1 MEIGLNLNTKV
12 KELHISILDMF
23 KNTDVEKIASAF
35 LEISSEQRLNILL
48 RLVKGKTKMSTLAK
62 ELDATVPEIHRN
74 FTRMSKAGLIQKD
87 LDGDYDLTLYGKTVF
102 EQIPSIMFVSNNKN
116 YFKTHTFSGIP
127 AKFIQRIG
135 ALDDSILHNSY
146 IKVMECW
153 NDIYKNSED
162 YIYNILV
169 EVSYSSDLI
178 KILTDRLKNNVKVK
192 SIFSESAIVSK
203 ERKSLIKQPLFKKFI
218 TEESIKRKM
227 NKKINIVIILNE
239 KEAGIC
245 FPTSTGDVDMS
256 KMLYSTS
263 QLFHEWCLDYFDHL
277 WKSSTTFQENKLVS

>member
-1 MEIGLNLNTKV
+1 MTENY
-12 KELHISILDMF
+12 
-23 KNTDVEKIASAF
+23 DVEKITSTF
-35 LEISSEQRLNILL
+35 LELSSEQRFNIIL

-74 FTRMSKAGLIQKD
+74 FSRMVKAGLIQKD
-87 LDGDYDLTLYGKTVF
+87 IDGDYDLTLYGKTVF
-102 EQIPSIMFVSNNKN
+102 DQISSLMFVPNHKS
-116 YFKTHTFSGIP
+116 YFKNHTFSDLP
-127 AKFIQRIG
+127 MKFIQRIG
-135 ALDDSILHNSY
+135 SLDDSVILNGY

-178 KILTDRLKNNVKVK
+178 KTLTDRLKNNVKVK
-192 SIFSESAIVSK
+192 SIFSESAIVTK
-203 ERKSLIKQPLFKKFI
+203 ERKSLVKQPLFKKFI

-227 NKKINIVIILNE
+227 NKKISIVIVLNE

-245 FPTSTGDVDMS
+245 FPTYDGDIDMS
-256 KMLYSTS
+256 KMLYGTS
-263 QLFHEWCLDYFDHL
+263 PLFHEWCLDYFDYL
-277 WKSSTTFQENKLVS
+277 WKHSNSFQENKLVS